1 MLEVGNAIKNIKKHK
16 SPGSDAIP
24 GELLKFGGEATLN
37 KLFELITNTWSAEE
51 VPQEWKNAR
60 IISIYKNK
68 GDRATCGNSR
78 GISLLAVAGKVLA
91 RVILT
96 RLNRY
101 IVDDVCPESQCGF
114 RKHRGT
120 IDMIFVARQI
130 QEKAREQQRDL
141 CMAFIDLSKAF
152 DTVDRHLLWRV
163 LEKFGC
169 PKKFINMIRAFHSDM
184 LATVFIGGE
193 ESEAFGVEVGVK
205 QGCAMAPVLFNIFLA
220 AAHILFNQRITS
232 EVGTVITYRLDGSLF
247 NLQRLKATTK
257 VSKARNQELQYADD
271 CALLAHSPAALQH
284 SVDTRVSMAT

>member
-1 MLEVGNAIKNIKKHK
+1 
-16 SPGSDAIP
+16 
-24 GELLKFGGEATLN
+24 
-37 KLFELITNTWSAEE
+37 
-51 VPQEWKNAR
+51 
-60 IISIYKNK
+60 
-68 GDRATCGNSR
+68 
-78 GISLLAVAGKVLA
+78 
-91 RVILT
+91 
-96 RLNRY
+96 
-101 IVDDVCPESQCGF
+101 
-114 RKHRGT
+114 
-120 IDMIFVARQI
+120 MIFVARQI

-257 VSKARNQELQYADD
+257 VSKARIQELQYADD

-284 SVDTRVSMAT
+284 SVDTLRSVYGDLGLVINAIPKRRSSSNGTPHLSSCQTYSLSPCP